1 MDRDSNDSNSN
12 SKCKIFFIKL
22 TEFRVICLIEALSL
36 SLAFAGDPD
45 QVWMALVFD
54 DLILFRISVRF
65 L

>member
-1 MDRDSNDSNSN
+1 VDRDSNDSNSN

-22 TEFRVICLIEALSL
+22 TEFRVIFLIEAL